1 MLNGRRIALLEARLR
16 EEAAALVLN
25 LGGIPDSVPA
35 VREVIHLEQLGQFLD
50 DLIAGK
56 PSVVVFLTGVGVSAL
71 LAEASRRG
79 CLEATLSALRRT
91 IVACRGPKP
100 MSVLRQ
106 HDVPVHVAPAEP
118 YTTKELLDALA
129 VVDLRDKTIAI
140 VHYGQPNRLLV
151 DALSARG
158 AQLEELH
165 LYEWTMPEDVEPLQ
179 SLVRR
184 LIERQIDAIAFT
196 NEIQCR
202 HLFRVAAELGLTDRL
217 VTALNTDTVV
227 AVVGPV
233 CAEALHGF
241 GVTADVI
248 PARPR
253 MEPMIAALA
262 EYFELTDGLP
272 DDEHS

>member
-1 MLNGRRIALLEARLR
+1 MLKGRRVALLEARLR
-16 EEAAALVLN
+16 EEAAALVVN

-35 VREVIHLEQLGQFLD
+35 VREVIHLDQIGQFLD

-56 PSVVVFLTGVGVSAL
+56 PSVVIFLTGVGVSTL
-71 LAEASRRG
+71 LGEASRRG
-79 CLEATLSALRRT
+79 CLEATLSALRMT
-91 IVACRGPKP
+91 TVACRGPKP

-106 HDVPVHVAPAEP
+106 HDVPVHIAPAEP
-118 YTTKELLDALA
+118 YRTKELLDALA
-129 VVDLRDKTIAI
+129 AEDLHDKTVAI
-140 VHYGQPNRLLV
+140 VHYGQPNRPLV

-158 AQLEELH
+158 ARLEELH
-165 LYEWTMPEDVEPLQ
+165 LYEWTMPEDVQPLQ

-184 LIERQIDAIAFT
+184 LIEGEVDAIGFT

-202 HLFRVAAELGLTDRL
+202 HLFRAAAELGLTDQL
-217 VTALNTDTVV
+217 VIALNTDTVV

-233 CAEALHGF
+233 CAEALHAF

-272 DDEHS
+272 DGEHG